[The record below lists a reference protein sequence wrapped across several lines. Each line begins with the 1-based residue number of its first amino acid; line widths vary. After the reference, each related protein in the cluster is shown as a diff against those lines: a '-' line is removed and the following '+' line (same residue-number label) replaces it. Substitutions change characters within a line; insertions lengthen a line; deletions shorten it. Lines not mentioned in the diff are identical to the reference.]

1 MQDYLFECLQS
12 LSKQTLQNFEVIL
25 INDGSVDHSS
35 DIINNFVSS
44 DVRFH
49 VYETT
54 HVGQSRAR
62 KIGLDHSKGKY
73 LAFLDSDD
81 VVASQW
87 LATLVDDL
95 ISSNADMSAVG
106 FDLLFVKRNGK
117 RKFVQMN
124 TKGSFSIIEGKDVL
138 KAWMSCDAIGGFLWN
153 KMFKKELFCHIKFAH
168 TDYMEDIFLI
178 NQIIV
183 KVHILSY
190 RAASLYH
197 YRQRANSS
205 VNRSFKKSD
214 LESLDY
220 VYTMIRLAEDD
231 EEMKPLAFSRYAKTT
246 MSIINKMK
254 KRDIVL
260 NNQEIQKI
268 LDNLYV
274 HRKYLQLKNPIDN
287 LILLTMLKTRRIY
300 ILSRLEKGLIN
311 FKYYLKL
318 IGGD

>member
-1 MQDYLFECLQS
+1 QDYLFECLQS

-138 KAWMSCDAIGGFLWN
+138 KAWMSCDAIGG
-153 KMFKKELFCHIKFAH
+153 
-168 TDYMEDIFLI
+168 
-178 NQIIV
+178 
-183 KVHILSY
+183 
-190 RAASLYH
+190 
-197 YRQRANSS
+197 
-205 VNRSFKKSD
+205 
-214 LESLDY
+214 
-220 VYTMIRLAEDD
+220 
-231 EEMKPLAFSRYAKTT
+231 
-246 MSIINKMK
+246 
-254 KRDIVL
+254 
-260 NNQEIQKI
+260 
-268 LDNLYV
+268 
-274 HRKYLQLKNPIDN
+274 
-287 LILLTMLKTRRIY
+287 
-300 ILSRLEKGLIN
+300 
-311 FKYYLKL
+311 
-318 IGGD
+318 